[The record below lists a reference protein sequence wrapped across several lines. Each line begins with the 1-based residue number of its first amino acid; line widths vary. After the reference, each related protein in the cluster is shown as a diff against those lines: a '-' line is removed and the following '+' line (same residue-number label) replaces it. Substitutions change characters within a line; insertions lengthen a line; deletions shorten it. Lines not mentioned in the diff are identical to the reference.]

1 MINKKRG
8 YKSSRKAKSNDE
20 SGQLIDGMEVAKNF
34 MMIIL
39 LQGSMLYRFYE
50 RARIIYLI
58 FTVLTLLLNL
68 TRYGTFSDS
77 FIRMC

>member
-1 MINKKRG
+1 
-8 YKSSRKAKSNDE
+8 
-20 SGQLIDGMEVAKNF
+20 
-34 MMIIL
+34 
-39 LQGSMLYRFYE
+39 MLYRFYE